1 MEKEDFGAPLRNAV
15 EGIKLYVAQ
24 QVAYNKLLLSKKMT
38 ELSARMV
45 LFLLILGISGFV
57 LLFLSFA
64 FASWYEYHYGE
75 LYVGYLILAGIYLLL
90 ALVIYIFRKELI
102 FNPIRKITGGI
113 LFSEATEKD
122 VAEAFSSVE
131 NLNLQIVKA
140 REKLK
145 KEEEELKADI
155 DALGEFYSLSN
166 IFQQFTKNAFNTF
179 ITTSNIARAT
189 YLLVQ
194 KLKRKKKPDQ
204 LKD

>member
-1 MEKEDFGAPLRNAV
+1 MEKEDFGAPLRNTV

-45 LFLLILGISGFV
+45 LFLLILGISGFI

-64 FASWYEYHYGE
+64 FANWYEYHYGE
-75 LYVGYLILAGIYLLL
+75 LFVGYLILVAFYLLL
-90 ALVIYIFRKELI
+90 VLVIYFFRKELI

-113 LFSEATEKD
+113 LFSESDEKD
-122 VAEAFSSVE
+122 VAEAFKSVE

-140 REKLK
+140 RERLQ
-145 KEEEELKADI
+145 KEEEDLKADI
-155 DALGEFYSLSN
+155 DALSEFYSLSN
-166 IFQQFTKNAFNTF
+166 IFQQFTKNAFSTF
-179 ITTSNIARAT
+179 LTTSNIARVT
-189 YLLVQ
+189 FFLVQ